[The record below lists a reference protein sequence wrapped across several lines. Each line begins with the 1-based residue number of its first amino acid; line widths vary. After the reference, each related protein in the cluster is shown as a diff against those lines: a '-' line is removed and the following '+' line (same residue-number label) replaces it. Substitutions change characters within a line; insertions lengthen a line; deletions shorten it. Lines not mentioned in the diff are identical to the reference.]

1 MMGLVWIEVTDN
13 GGKNR
18 PVRVED
24 IDKIEPF
31 GTGSRITWKDRSEPL
46 AVTQTAEAVGD
57 LIYERWN
64 EYTTAL
70 GDPA

>member
-1 MMGLVWIEVTDN
+1 
-13 GGKNR
+13 
-18 PVRVED
+18 
-24 IDKIEPF
+24 
-31 GTGSRITWKDRSEPL
+31 
-46 AVTQTAEAVGD
+46 VTQTAEAVGD